1 MKMHDTGYKIQDTRY
16 RIQDTG
22 GGLMAFQTYED
33 LEIYRLSHDLAIE
46 IHKVSLGLPKFEL
59 YEEGSQLRRSAKA
72 IPVNIVEG
80 FGRRRYKNEFIR
92 FLTYALASC
101 DETKEH
107 LKILYETAAFND
119 NDIFDSFILRYEE
132 LGRKIQNFIKAVESG
147 HRS

>member
-1 MKMHDTGYKIQDTRY
+1 
-16 RIQDTG
+16 
-22 GGLMAFQTYED
+22 MAFQTYED